1 MAVRLEADASRG
13 GSRAPLRGSSPVM
26 WLFFTRRLRMWLILT
41 VVVPLTTG
49 LLRRIGR
56 RLEQRNGSSGISRA
70 LLKAGDLG
78 DRARSTLRGG
88 RRAH

>member
-1 MAVRLEADASRG
+1 
-13 GSRAPLRGSSPVM
+13 M

-41 VVVPLTTG
+41 VLVPLGTG
-49 LLRRIGR
+49 LLRRVGR
-56 RLEQRNGSSGISRA
+56 GLERRHGSTSVSRT

-88 RRAH
+88 RQAH

>member
-1 MAVRLEADASRG
+1 
-13 GSRAPLRGSSPVM
+13 M

-41 VVVPLTTG
+41 VLVPLGTG

-56 RLEQRNGSSGISRA
+56 TLERRGGPSAVSRS

-78 DRARSTLRGG
+78 DRARANLRGG
-88 RRAH
+88 RGRDRAAA